1 MLLAS
6 AYLGKLQRVEGVHS
20 RSLHS
25 RSSFRCL
32 EEYKPAG
39 GRVFR
44 EPGGDYKEEKG
55 MFLIWQEKKRS
66 LRPSVYFLN
75 GVVCL
80 VLNSELTL

>member
-1 MLLAS
+1 M
-6 AYLGKLQRVEGVHS
+6 
-20 RSLHS
+20 
-25 RSSFRCL
+25 
-32 EEYKPAG
+32 
-39 GRVFR
+39 FR

-55 MFLIWQEKKRS
+55 MLLIWQEKKRS